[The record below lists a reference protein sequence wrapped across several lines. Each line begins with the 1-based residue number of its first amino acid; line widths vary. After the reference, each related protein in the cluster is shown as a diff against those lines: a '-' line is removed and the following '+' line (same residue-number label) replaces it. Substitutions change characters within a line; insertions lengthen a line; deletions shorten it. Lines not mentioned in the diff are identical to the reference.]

1 MSNCIYECKKRMSSK
16 IFIWRLNMDMSSFSL
31 VIIFFRSS
39 RSYTSVTHEKH
50 PLERSDSWGA
60 SRVRG
65 GGGGGGVHKV
75 NGVFRHPKHSFS
87 KTVSRVEFFFFLKR
101 RLIVFVWTDE
111 NGGFPKRSFHTYH
124 TAKGKGCYSISFVI
138 SFSCGRAKTIGIR
151 YVCTRIF
158 SKTEKNISVVKN
170 FRYVW
175 TWTRPNFHGVVNRD
189 SLLSSTLS
197 GLFSEAPTH
206 RAPYS

>member
-1 MSNCIYECKKRMSSK
+1 MRNTRWIE
-16 IFIWRLNMDMSSFSL
+16 
-31 VIIFFRSS
+31 
-39 RSYTSVTHEKH
+39 VTPEEQVE
-50 PLERSDSWGA
+50 L
-60 SRVRG
+60 G
-65 GGGGGGVHKV
+65 GGMGGSQGKWCFSGTR
-75 NGVFRHPKHSFS
+75 NTVFPKRSPEWS
-87 KTVSRVEFFFFLKR
+87 FFLKR

-111 NGGFPKRSFHTYH
+111 NGGFPKRSFHTCH

-175 TWTRPNFHGVVNRD
+175 T
-189 SLLSSTLS
+189 
-197 GLFSEAPTH
+197 
-206 RAPYS
+206 